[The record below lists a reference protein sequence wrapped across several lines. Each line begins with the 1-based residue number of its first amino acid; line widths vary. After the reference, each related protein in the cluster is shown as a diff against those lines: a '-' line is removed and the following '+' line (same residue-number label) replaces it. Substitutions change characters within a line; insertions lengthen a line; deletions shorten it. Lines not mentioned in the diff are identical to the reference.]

1 MKKKTTKKKTT
12 TKKPAGKRSARAK
25 PARKAGAKKKP
36 ARKTGAK
43 KKPARKTA
51 KKGTG
56 SARRAASGRAKA
68 GKSKRGK
75 AARKSGLAAKKNKPA
90 EPVKKASG
98 EQSVNRAPLI
108 RKGLPVTKAAIRRL
122 GRMQQGELPKTKS
135 IITYTSEQKPK
146 NLYPRKIISP
156 PYPSK
161 CCTNANRMRVGKIYE
176 ELSRHYYY
184 KVCKACGHAVK
195 YYFNK
200 ETEFDTPRLRK
211 YYEWKK
217 SVFH

>member
-1 MKKKTTKKKTT
+1 MKKKTTKKK
-12 TKKPAGKRSARAK
+12 PARKRPARAK
-25 PARKAGAKKKP
+25 PARKTGAKKKP

-43 KKPARKTA
+43 KKPAQKTA

-56 SARRAASGRAKA
+56 GARRSTSGRAKA
-68 GKSKRGK
+68 GKSKRGEATRK
-75 AARKSGLAAKKNKPA
+75 PRLAARKKPPSKSD
-90 EPVKKASG
+90 ETASK
-98 EQSVNRAPLI
+98 EQSQSRAPLI
-108 RKGLPVTKAAIRRL
+108 RKGLPVTKAALRRL
-122 GRMQQGELPKTKS
+122 GRMQQGEAPKIKS

-156 PYPSK
+156 PFPSK

-200 ETEFDTPRLRK
+200 ETEFNTPRLRK

>member
-1 MKKKTTKKKTT
+1 VKKKTTKKKTA
-12 TKKPAGKRSARAK
+12 PKRTARA
-25 PARKAGAKKKP
+25 RP

-43 KKPARKTA
+43 KKPAGKTA
-51 KKGTG
+51 KKRAGG
-56 SARRAASGRAKA
+56 ARGATSGRAKA

-75 AARKSGLAAKKNKPA
+75 ATSKSHGAAGKRQPAR
-90 EPVKKASG
+90 SG
-98 EQSVNRAPLI
+98 ERAPKEPMQVRAPLI
-108 RKGLPVTKAAIRRL
+108 RKGLPVTKAALRRL
-122 GRMQQGELPKTKS
+122 GRMQQGERPKIKS

-156 PYPSK
+156 PFPSK

>member
-1 MKKKTTKKKTT
+1 MKKKTTKKKTAGKRPARKPGAKKNPPRKPSAK
-12 TKKPAGKRSARAK
+12 KKPAGK
-25 PARKAGAKKKP
+25 
-36 ARKTGAK
+36 T
-43 KKPARKTA
+43 T

-56 SARRAASGRAKA
+56 GARRAAFGRGKA
-68 GKSKRGK
+68 GKSERGK
-75 AARKSGLAAKKNKPA
+75 ATSKSRGAAGKTQPARS
-90 EPVKKASG
+90 EETASKETLQG
-98 EQSVNRAPLI
+98 RAPLI
-108 RKGLPVTKAAIRRL
+108 RKGLPVTKAALRRL
-122 GRMQQGELPKTKS
+122 GRMQQGERPKIKS
-135 IITYTSEQKPK
+135 IIIYTSEQKPK

-156 PYPSK
+156 PFPSK

>member
-1 MKKKTTKKKTT
+1 MKKKTTKKKT
-12 TKKPAGKRSARAK
+12 ARKRPARAKPSRKTGAKKK

-36 ARKTGAK
+36 ARKTAK
-43 KKPARKTA
+43 KR
-51 KKGTG
+51 TG
-56 SARRAASGRAKA
+56 SARRTTSGRAKA

-75 AARKSGLAAKKNKPA
+75 GTGKLRGAARKKRSA
-90 EPVKKASG
+90 ESRMKASKERPQG
-98 EQSVNRAPLI
+98 RAPLI
-108 RKGLPVTKAAIRRL
+108 RKGLPVTKAALRRL
-122 GRMQQGELPKTKS
+122 GRMQQGDRPKIKS
-135 IITYTSEQKPK
+135 IIIYTSDQKPK

-156 PYPSK
+156 PFPSK
-161 CCTNANRMRVGKIYE
+161 CCTNANRLRVGKIYE

-211 YYEWKK
+211 YYEWKR

>member
-1 MKKKTTKKKTT
+1 MKKKTTKKKTAGKRPARKPVAKKKPPGKPSAK
-12 TKKPAGKRSARAK
+12 KKPAGK
-25 PARKAGAKKKP
+25 
-36 ARKTGAK
+36 T
-43 KKPARKTA
+43 T

-56 SARRAASGRAKA
+56 GARRATSGRGKA
-68 GKSKRGK
+68 GKSERGK
-75 AARKSGLAAKKNKPA
+75 ATSKSRGAAGKTQPA
-90 EPVKKASG
+90 GSEETASKEALQG
-98 EQSVNRAPLI
+98 RAPLI
-108 RKGLPVTKAAIRRL
+108 RKGLPVTKAALRRL
-122 GRMQQGELPKTKS
+122 GRMQQGERPKIKS
-135 IITYTSEQKPK
+135 IIIYTSEQKPK

-156 PYPSK
+156 PFPSK

-184 KVCKACGHAVK
+184 KVCKVCGHAVK